1 MLTIISPAKTLDV
14 SRESL
19 FKTQTQPK
27 FQSQTADIISIL
39 KNLKIEEIAK
49 LMNISNKLAEINF
62 LRFQNFDCKNFNID
76 NSFTAIL
83 TFDGDVYEAIKL
95 KEVENSQY
103 FDDLLNFAQNN
114 LLILS
119 GLYGILR
126 PLDIIQPYRLE
137 MGTSFKQY
145 PINNITNLYQFWQ
158 DKITDYLNLEILQ
171 HKEKTLINLA
181 SQEYFDVI
189 NRSLFKGKVININ
202 FQEYR
207 NNKLTTIAINS
218 KRARGLMTRF
228 ILDNKIT
235 SSEEIVKFSS
245 SGYQYHSKRVIDQK
259 TENWLFVL

>member
-1 MLTIISPAKTLDV
+1 L
-14 SRESL
+14 
-19 FKTQTQPK
+19 
-27 FQSQTADIISIL
+27 
-39 KNLKIEEIAK
+39 
-49 LMNISNKLAEINF
+49 
-62 LRFQNFDCKNFNID
+62 
-76 NSFTAIL
+76 TAIL
-83 TFDGDVYEAIKL
+83 TFDGDVYESMKL

-207 NNKLTTIAINS
+207 SNKLTTIAINS